1 MKLLDGFSCLQG
13 EYLFSKTAK
22 SVAGFKKLYP
32 DAPLYKMG
40 IGDVTMPL
48 PKCVVA
54 AMKKASDEMADK
66 KTFKGYGDEQGYLFL
81 RQAIKNHYNKYGID
95 IETDEI
101 FVGDGAKSDLY
112 RLSTLFSK
120 DNTVLLQNPVYP
132 AYLDINLLFGR
143 TIKYVYGNEQN
154 NFLPMPPNE
163 KVDLIYL
170 CSPNNPT
177 GAQYDIAGLK
187 AWVDYAKDIGAVII
201 FDNAYADYG
210 EKNIKS
216 IYAVDGADEVAIEVN
231 SFSKNA
237 GFTGVRCGYTIVPKK
252 LSKIYFAYKR
262 LLQSSFNGVSY
273 ITQCGALAVFTQDG
287 CSEINRN
294 IKKYIHN
301 ADIIKSKLRLKN
313 AFFTGFAPYVFLKVP
328 SGYNSWSFFEELLS
342 KGVVVTP
349 GAGFGDGGKNY
360 IRLSAFSNKEDIISG
375 TDLIVGYY

>member
-22 SVAGFKKLYP
+22 AVAEFKKLHP
-32 DAPLYKMG
+32 AAPIYKMG

-66 KTFKGYGDEQGYLFL
+66 STFKGYGDEQGYLFL
-81 RQAIKNHYNKYGID
+81 RQAIKNHYNKYGIE

-120 DNTVLLQNPVYP
+120 DNIVLLQNPVYP

-143 TIKYVYGNEQN
+143 KIKYVYGNKQN
-154 NFLPMPPNE
+154 NFLPMPPDE

-177 GAQYDIAGLK
+177 GAQYDMLGLK
-187 AWVDYAKDIGAVII
+187 AWVDYAKEIGAVII

-216 IYAVDGADEVAIEVN
+216 IYAVKGADEVAIEVN

-252 LSKIYFAYKR
+252 LSKIYSAYKR

-287 CSEINRN
+287 CSEIDKN

-301 ADIIKSKLRLKN
+301 ADTIKSKLRLKN

-328 SGYNSWSFFEELLS
+328 NGYTSWSFFEELLS

-349 GAGFGDGGKNY
+349 GEGFGDGGKDY
-360 IRLSAFSNKEDIISG
+360 IRLSAFSNTEDIISG
-375 TDLIVGYY
+375 TDVIVEYY